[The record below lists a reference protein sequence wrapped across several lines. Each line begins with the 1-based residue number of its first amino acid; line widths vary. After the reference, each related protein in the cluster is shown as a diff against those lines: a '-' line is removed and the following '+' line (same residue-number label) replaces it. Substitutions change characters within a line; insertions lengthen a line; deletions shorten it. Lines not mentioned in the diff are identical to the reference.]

1 MEPPIG
7 HKDVTTIMGILG
19 DIQQD
24 VRKIRVPL
32 EEDDDGE
39 EQASEDDG

>member
-1 MEPPIG
+1 
-7 HKDVTTIMGILG
+7 VTTIMGILG

-24 VRKIRVPL
+24 VRKIRVLL